1 MENQTISQQNNNQEM
16 ERLST
21 NELMKRLESLPDKI
35 QKILL
40 SDELADYFLELERQN
55 NLNLSQA
62 DIMIGTTH
70 NVLLGVI
77 NPHVF
82 LPILSGE
89 LIDNGVNPIVA
100 KDIAQKIES
109 KFITPIREDLDKIY
123 HRFKAMESLEKE
135 TEIEK
140 EEKPVST
147 AENQNVPSVAEAQ
160 KQSATEE
167 AVKEGVKPIVI
178 KPEESEIKPEELPKE
193 ITKTEELKPE
203 EKREPL
209 IEIKSEKPAEKIETP
224 SVVQKTT
231 PQPQKRSFFS
241 FLKFKRPEE
250 KIENQ
255 PAQPVI
261 IGKESEVKPVLDKE
275 SPWVISF
282 EDVKPSKE
290 KVISEVEIKT
300 EPEIKPI
307 AMEKPLEPLK
317 TIEPIKK
324 DEIPVKPLE
333 TKEEKQ
339 PSSSTTQIG
348 PIKIVDYTAEKP
360 KEEMPKEEAK
370 QPIKTDSSI
379 NLTSTPELNKPI
391 SEEIKQQP
399 EIIKIPSFEKKE
411 EKKEEEKVESIN
423 INQTPANT
431 PSQMPQLQEN
441 QPISPE
447 TIQKESIKG
456 EEKESAP
463 KEETTNIPAEN
474 VIDLRKLKF

>member
-147 AENQNVPSVAEAQ
+147 AENQNVSFVAEAQ

-167 AVKEGVKPIVI
+167 AVKEEAKPIVI

-203 EKREPL
+203 EKREPI

-255 PAQPVI
+255 PEQPVI

-324 DEIPVKPLE
+324 EEIPVKPLE

-339 PSSSTTQIG
+339 PSSSTT
-348 PIKIVDYTAEKP
+348 
-360 KEEMPKEEAK
+360 
-370 QPIKTDSSI
+370 
-379 NLTSTPELNKPI
+379 PEINKPI

-447 TIQKESIKG
+447 TIQKESIK